1 MMCHKHCFL
10 FIHSLLFKKTLRTL
24 QNPYICEKCKKE
36 FNKKIEKEEYSYV
49 DNADKEEF
57 ANMWNLPRN
66 SP

>member
-1 MMCHKHCFL
+1 MFKTLVTKFSP
-10 FIHSLLFKKTLRTL
+10 HSLLFKKTLRTL

-49 DNADKEEF
+49 DNVDKEEF